1 MDGNSDVNKVY
12 TNRLLQNQAE
22 VTEFEQALS
31 NLISSADVSIIGDLC
46 MGFDDDTYKYEVMFG
61 LVHGIEQ
68 LYKDR
73 IEEGLNLIA
82 LAVPKV
88 INRAEE
94 WMEVLHYRILNHEQV
109 RITYGKVLSKMDI
122 KTKEIII
129 NLLTNI
135 KDEDPDMFGN
145 SVDEEIN
152 LPKNL
157 LIIYD
162 TGSDEL
168 FCLDFNKSREKEEP
182 KVVSFVPGVELES
195 QTYEIIAND
204 FGDFLLNLVKQEI

>member
-1 MDGNSDVNKVY
+1 
-12 TNRLLQNQAE
+12 
-22 VTEFEQALS
+22 
-31 NLISSADVSIIGDLC
+31 
-46 MGFDDDTYKYEVMFG
+46 MGFDDDTDKYEVMFG

-109 RITYGKVLSKMDI
+109 RITYGKVLSKMDN

-145 SVDEEIN
+145 SVDEV
-152 LPKNL
+152 L
-157 LIIYD
+157 
-162 TGSDEL
+162 
-168 FCLDFNKSREKEEP
+168 KS
-182 KVVSFVPGVELES
+182 L
-195 QTYEIIAND
+195 
-204 FGDFLLNLVKQEI
+204 